1 MGKGQEPYS
10 EFCAERLFEKT
21 EEERLTETLNEII
34 KNDPEHAAEIIAR
47 RLEHFLKIERKE
59 AKRKQKKAEERL
71 RQERQIKEDA
81 LRRAD

>member
-34 KNDPEHAAEIIAR
+34 KNDPATV
-47 RLEHFLKIERKE
+47 LGQNVTVTG
-59 AKRKQKKAEERL
+59 KRTPAYR
-71 RQERQIKEDA
+71 
-81 LRRAD
+81 